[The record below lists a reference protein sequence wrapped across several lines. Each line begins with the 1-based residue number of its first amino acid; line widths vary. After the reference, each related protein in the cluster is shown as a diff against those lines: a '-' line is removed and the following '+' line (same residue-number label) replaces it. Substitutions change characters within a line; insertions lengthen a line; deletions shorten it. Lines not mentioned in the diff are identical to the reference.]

1 MSRQK
6 VLLLPLEKLQ
16 SPWCDDVIEAIGD
29 RHDIRL
35 LDKTKPLAPQFAHVD
50 VVIDH
55 GGSVGTRAMM
65 DAATSAKLWQILG
78 TGFDHFDLDHIRR
91 KGIAVANCP
100 GQFCSTALAE
110 TAMMFILMLA
120 HRYVATHRNFLDG
133 VLYEPMGVELTG
145 QTLAI
150 LGFGGSGQE
159 LAIRAKA
166 FGMRIVATD
175 AQQIDAK
182 ILDRIQPDDVG
193 MPADTERVIAASDY
207 LSLHLH
213 LNDETHHLIGADQ
226 FARMKTTASL
236 INVSRGA
243 LVDEDALYTALLEGV
258 IGGAGVDVYSQEPP
272 DATHPV
278 FQLPQVVSTNHIAGC
293 TDGTSR
299 KRAACAAEN
308 VDRIAAGLEP
318 LYRIDL
324 S

>member
-16 SPWCDDVIEAIGD
+16 SPWCDDVIAALGD
-29 RHDIRL
+29 RHEIRL
-35 LDKTKPLAPQFAHVD
+35 LDKTQSLEPQFTEVD
-50 VVIDH
+50 VVIDQ
-55 GGSVGTRAMM
+55 GGSVGTRGMM

-78 TGFDHFDLDHIRR
+78 TGFDHFDLSYIRQ

-100 GQFCSTALAE
+100 GQFSSTALAE

-145 QTLAI
+145 QTLGI
-150 LGFGGSGQE
+150 LGFGASGQE
-159 LAIRAKA
+159 LAIRARA

-175 AQQIDAK
+175 AQQIDAR
-182 ILDRIQPDDVG
+182 ILDRIQPDFIG
-193 MPADTERVIAASDY
+193 TPADTERVIAESDY

-213 LNDETHHLIGADQ
+213 LNDDTHHLIGAEQ
-226 FARMKTTASL
+226 LALMKPTASL

-243 LVDEDALYTALLEGV
+243 LVDEDALHAALSDGV

-272 DATHPV
+272 DASHPV
-278 FQLPQVVSTNHIAGC
+278 YQLPRVLRMNHIAGC

-308 VDRIAAGLEP
+308 VDRIAARLEP

-324 S
+324 